1 MARLILRF
9 TLFICLLCPM
19 AVLAQ
24 TGVITGKVTAQGSN
38 NPVAKASVFL
48 NNASY
53 GTATADDGTFALR
66 GVKPGQYDLVVTIL
80 GYEEYNQKVQ
90 VNNNTVELNISLVP
104 KVMMMREVVIT
115 SNADWKKNYEQF
127 KKEFIGNDDAAKQCK
142 VANPRI
148 LNLSYTRK
156 TQTLEAST
164 DEFLE
169 VENYALG
176 YKVKFL
182 LAEFTSNNIS
192 GIISYAGKALFEDLP
207 GSAEQKKKWK
217 AKRDE
222 AYYGSSRHFYRSLYK
237 NRLQQEGFEIYDFM
251 RSPDPHRAPEWLI
264 KKKIKQ
270 FNGFNR
276 DSAQFWINMENMPKW
291 YQEHLTRPNLSAAA
305 VLRKPA
311 EEGIYVITFPHYL
324 YVVYNK
330 RLESQNFKDLYR
342 PLDMPN
348 YEASVITLNGD
359 FAAFDMNGSVIMNAP
374 LNEGTWTKSKLAA
387 MLPVDYEPSDK

>member
-1 MARLILRF
+1 MARLIFRLAFSILLILPF
-9 TLFICLLCPM
+9 TIK
-19 AVLAQ
+19 AQ
-24 TGVITGKVTAQGSN
+24 NGVITGKVTAQGGT

-66 GVKPGQYDLVVTIL
+66 GVKPGQYDLVVSVL
-80 GYEEYNQKVQ
+80 GFEEYTQKVQ
-90 VNNNTVELNISLVP
+90 VNNNTLDLKISLTP

-127 KKEFIGNDDAAKQCK
+127 KKEFIGNDDAARQCK

-182 LAEFTSNNIS
+182 LADFSSNNIS

-217 AKRDE
+217 ARRDE
-222 AYYGSSRHFYRSLYK
+222 AYYGSARHFYRSLYK
-237 NRLQQEGFEIYDFM
+237 DRLQQEGFEVYDLM
-251 RSPDPHRAPEWLI
+251 RSPDPNRAPEWLI

-270 FNGFNR
+270 FNGFKR
-276 DSAQFWINMENMPKW
+276 DSAMFWINMENMPKW
-291 YQEHLTRPNLSAAA
+291 YQEHLTRPNLAASA
-305 VLRKPA
+305 VLRKT
-311 EEGIYVITFPHYL
+311 EQDGIYVITFPHYL
-324 YVVYNK
+324 YVMYTK
-330 RLESQNFKDLYR
+330 RFEKDNFKDVYR

-348 YEASVITLNGD
+348 YEASIITLSGN
-359 FAAFDMNGSVIMNAP
+359 FAAFDMNGTVVANAP
-374 LNEGTWTKSKLAA
+374 LVEGTWSKSKLAA
-387 MLPVDYEPSDK
+387 MLPVHYEPSDK